1 MEDTLVPLDAT
12 LFSASLVGAFGI
24 PGYGS
29 TTTAPLRGGPPPP
42 PASVSWAG
50 SLQRQQQLQHSQQ
63 QQQAPFAAGAG
74 SKPVARGCWGGA
86 ASEELQRRN
95 AQHHHHQQQQQQ
107 QQQLPLQQ
115 PLPAVQQ
122 SAASGLAGLS
132 VGSSGKQ
139 HQLLQ
144 QQRSSMDSGMAAA
157 LQQQRSSFEAAQQ
170 RPSFESVVAAAQHR
184 PSFES
189 VVAAAQQRSSFEEG
203 VAAAMQ
209 QQQQQQQQQQRSSFE
224 QQRASFEGG
233 VAASNQLFQ
242 AQQFMAAQASFQQ
255 QHLNN
260 RQQTASIHSFNP
272 FGPLPMHGGPLDF
285 THQGLLAGCPPPYC
299 MPPPYQQQPVGHG
312 SSTGTTGTDM
322 TEEDDEQGSA
332 RTVKRARL
340 VWTPQLHKRFEE
352 AVEKLGHE
360 KAVPK
365 NIMQEMNIEG
375 LTRENVA
382 SHLQK
387 WRLLEKK
394 NGRGSAEGRT
404 DASS

>member
-12 LFSASLVGAFGI
+12 LFNASLGKAFGL
-24 PGYGS
+24 PGFGT
-29 TTTAPLRGGPPPP
+29 TTTARGGPPPP
-42 PASVSWAG
+42 PPASASWAG
-50 SLQRQQQLQHSQQ
+50 SLQHQQQG
-63 QQQAPFAAGAG
+63 PFGAGAG
-74 SKPVARGCWGGA
+74 SKPVAIWGGA
-86 ASEELQRRN
+86 AKEELLRRST
-95 AQHHHHQQQQQQ
+95 QQQQQQ
-107 QQQLPLQQ
+107 QQQHQQHQQQLPSFPLLQPEL

-122 SAASGLAGLS
+122 SAVSGMAGLS
-132 VGSSGKQ
+132 VGSSGQ
-139 HQLLQ
+139 HQQQLLQ
-144 QQRSSMDSGMAAA
+144 QQRSSFDSGMAAA
-157 LQQQRSSFEAAQQ
+157 LQQQRSSLEAAQQ

-209 QQQQQQQQQQRSSFE
+209 QQQQQQQQQRSSFE
-224 QQRASFEGG
+224 QQQRASFEGG

-242 AQQFMAAQASFQQ
+242 AQQFMAAQASFPH
-255 QHLNN
+255 QHLNSI
-260 RQQTASIHSFNP
+260 QQSVPLQSFNP
-272 FGPLPMHGGPLDF
+272 FGPLQMPGGLDF
-285 THQGLLAGCPPPYC
+285 TQQGLLAGCPPAYC
-299 MPPPYQQQPVGHG
+299 KPPPYQQQPVGHA

-394 NGRGSAEGRT
+394 NGRGSTEGRT
-404 DASS
+404 DASC